1 MTSDSRMMSGMSP
14 VDATTPEIAR
24 AASDSSTCRPC
35 RPMTGMLARTSR
47 AASAVPTTPAPMMNT
62 DGVGS
67 TGPSASMRA
76 FTSDSDM

>member
-1 MTSDSRMMSGMSP
+1 MMLGMSP

-24 AASDSSTCRPC
+24 AASDSSTWRPC
-35 RPMTGMLARTSR
+35 RPMTGTLARTSR

-67 TGPSASMRA
+67 AGPSASA
-76 FTSDSDM
+76 LALTSASDM